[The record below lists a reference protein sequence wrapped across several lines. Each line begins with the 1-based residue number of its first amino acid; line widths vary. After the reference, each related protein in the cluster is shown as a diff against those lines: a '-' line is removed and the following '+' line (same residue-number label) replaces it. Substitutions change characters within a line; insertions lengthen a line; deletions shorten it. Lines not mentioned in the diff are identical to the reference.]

1 VTRASALVRGS
12 VMHARNDEQIR
23 RAFRYPVYV
32 ASIDLAELPALEREL
47 RLFSHG
53 GRNLFA
59 LHDGDYE
66 GGALGLPAAIADLCA
81 GNRLPAPHATRLI
94 TNLRV
99 FGYVFNPVSFFLN
112 YDAGGAITS
121 VIAEVNNTYGGR
133 RRYVLGPDQRIADG
147 DRVGFRHVRELFV
160 SPFLHGPASYDFWF
174 DAPLDGDRLAITMH
188 VARPAP
194 QGEPSPQGDSPQGG
208 PSPQGD
214 SPQGG
219 PSPQGDSDPCFAA
232 DRNRS
237 VRLGSDPCFAADRN
251 RSARLGSDPCFAA
264 DRNRSVRLGSDPCF
278 AADRNRSA
286 RLGSGE
292 RIFVARLAGTRQP
305 LTDRALL
312 AAAVRYPLMTVQVIG
327 KIHLEAVKLRLRG
340 VPYVRPGPD
349 HRPRPIAPAI
359 RTRSSEVPAKDPP
372 RPLK

>member
-251 RSARLGSDPCFAA
+251 RSARLGS
-264 DRNRSVRLGSDPCF
+264 
-278 AADRNRSA
+278 
-286 RLGSGE
+286 GE

-312 AAAVRYPLMTVQVIG
+312 AAAVRYPLMTAQVIG
-327 KIHLEAVKLRLRG
+327 LIHLEALKLRWRG

-349 HRPRPIAPAI
+349 HRPRPIAPA
-359 RTRSSEVPAKDPP
+359 SHPHDSDAPAADPS
-372 RPLK
+372 RPLQ